1 MVSINLI
8 KELRARTSVSMN
20 DCKRALEAANSD
32 MDAAIDLLKTWGD
45 LKGKEKESKIAAEG
59 KIVIFSNNSSS
70 VVGICELNSQTD
82 FTANSEEFAKLS
94 HLLCD
99 KMNGFDLVE
108 FEVARKELVAKT
120 GENIVLRRRE
130 VWTHGPDN
138 VYRCWYEH
146 PGNKIATIVEFA
158 FSSAHAHANYVQLK
172 SDFADNI
179 AMQITAMSPLV
190 VSKNDLSEDLI
201 ARQKKIFETQ
211 LIEEKKPQAA
221 WPKIIEGKFS
231 KWHKDVCLLE
241 QESVVSPGKSIGE
254 LLNDLNK
261 QIDGVMSVSR
271 FCRYEVGEGIER
283 PVEDFGDEVKKLI
296 Q

>member
-120 GENIVLRRRE
+120 GENIVLR
-130 VWTHGPDN
+130 
-138 VYRCWYEH
+138 
-146 PGNKIATIVEFA
+146 
-158 FSSAHAHANYVQLK
+158 
-172 SDFADNI
+172 
-179 AMQITAMSPLV
+179 
-190 VSKNDLSEDLI
+190 
-201 ARQKKIFETQ
+201 
-211 LIEEKKPQAA
+211 
-221 WPKIIEGKFS
+221 
-231 KWHKDVCLLE
+231 
-241 QESVVSPGKSIGE
+241 
-254 LLNDLNK
+254 
-261 QIDGVMSVSR
+261 
-271 FCRYEVGEGIER
+271 
-283 PVEDFGDEVKKLI
+283 
-296 Q
+296 